1 MSQSGAGQ
9 MTEASSGTGE
19 PPLPPQQSR
28 PGGGRPWYRRRAF
41 LVGAVVVAVVAVTV
55 VTDLPQHASRPVQI
69 AGDSTVMSEVNSD
82 VGACSY
88 ALGES
93 FTIYGDLVGH
103 RLTSSDA
110 AEAPG
115 LLSDDQTAC
124 SYANDSIYELS
135 NIEVP
140 GSAAGKDLGQL
151 VDTVSLWATS
161 DALRAI
167 EEIQA
172 LDTDPSSTTAL
183 RNLSQAEQMLTS
195 DRTQAESEL
204 EAADNVLHTRLPAL
218 HLAEV
223 PAS

>member
-1 MSQSGAGQ
+1 VSQPGAGQ
-9 MTEASSGTGE
+9 MTEAVLGAGE
-19 PPLPPQQSR
+19 PQPPPRPSP

-69 AGDSTVMSEVNSD
+69 AGDDTVMSEVNSD

-110 AEAPG
+110 AEAPR
-115 LLSDDQTAC
+115 LLGDDQTAC
-124 SYANDSIYELS
+124 SYANESIYELS

-140 GSAAGKDLGQL
+140 GSAAGKNLGQL

-172 LDTDPSSTTAL
+172 LDTDPSNATAL
-183 RNLSQAEQMLTS
+183 RDLSQAEQMLTS
-195 DRTQAESEL
+195 DRAQAESEL
-204 EAADNVLHTRLPAL
+204 EAADKVLHTRLPAL
-218 HLAEV
+218 HLAQV